1 MQTSFEKFKVNAK
14 FLFRTLTPTSKNTN
28 WYDPPPEG
36 KITQRQIGRLILQ
49 FHQVAN
55 FINQF
60 HNKKNP
66 LKFLDVGTGNGILP
80 ELISNYCKSKISHG
94 IDPYEDGEHK
104 TSWPTGTRPKLLTKI
119 KKIFKGKKLNI
130 RDYKS
135 LLNYEALSHSPS
147 EIKLHKNPVKWK
159 FFKKFVHELP
169 KKKKYNF
176 IFAKCIDHI
185 SDWNS
190 LLQNISNRTE
200 KDSIM
205 FIKHNSFF
213 SYNGAHRYASTF
225 IPWGHVV
232 LNEKKFEKYSKKFHS
247 SRSEKMIDFFYNGL
261 SYPRNTLSELIDIMH
276 KFNWKIVHLEQSNK
290 KDYQSLLKLA
300 GGSKKLID
308 DARRNYPSIT
318 LSEMIS
324 DRMLIVGKKI
334 K

>member
-1 MQTSFEKFKVNAK
+1 M
-14 FLFRTLTPTSKNTN
+14 
-28 WYDPPPEG
+28 
-36 KITQRQIGRLILQ
+36 
-49 FHQVAN
+49 
-55 FINQF
+55 
-60 HNKKNP
+60 
-66 LKFLDVGTGNGILP
+66 
-80 ELISNYCKSKISHG
+80 
-94 IDPYEDGEHK
+94 
-104 TSWPTGTRPKLLTKI
+104 
-119 KKIFKGKKLNI
+119 
-130 RDYKS
+130 
-135 LLNYEALSHSPS
+135 
-147 EIKLHKNPVKWK
+147 
-159 FFKKFVHELP
+159 
-169 KKKKYNF
+169 
-176 IFAKCIDHI
+176 
-185 SDWNS
+185 
-190 LLQNISNRTE
+190 LQNISNRTE